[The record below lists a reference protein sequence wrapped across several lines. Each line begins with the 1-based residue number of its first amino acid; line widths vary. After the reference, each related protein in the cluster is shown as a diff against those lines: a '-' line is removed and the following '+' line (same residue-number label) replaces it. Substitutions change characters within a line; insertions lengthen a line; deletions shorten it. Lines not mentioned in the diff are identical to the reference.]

1 MMRGMQ
7 AADFVAKWRAS
18 QHKESAAYVSHFE
31 DLCRLVGHQTPIEA
45 DPSGGFFCYQ
55 KGVTKESGK
64 QGFAD
69 VWYRNRFG
77 WEYKSKGGDL
87 GKAFD
92 QLLQYRDNLENP
104 PLLIVS
110 DFDTIVV
117 RTNFN
122 GTVSQTYTIT
132 LDDIASG
139 EPLAG
144 TTLNARQV
152 LSACFDDP
160 NQLKPGQTPEG
171 LTKAAA
177 DDFSRIAAALRAAVS
192 ARYDPV
198 TRSYPREYTD
208 DQIARFL
215 SKLLFCMFASDVG
228 LLPKGIVGNLID
240 RNRNTA
246 SQLAARFKALFEVM
260 NTGGPY
266 GADEIP
272 HFNGGLFRDS
282 EALEIPSG
290 QVDALRDAEGLDWTD
305 VEPSI
310 FGTLFERI
318 LDPAKR
324 SQLGKHY
331 TSRDD
336 IETIVRPVVMEPL
349 EREWAAIQE
358 EVGPL
363 LRWETQTGERRKAS
377 RDTLVSRL
385 QSFLDHLGQLRI
397 LDPACGSGNFLYVT
411 MDLLKTLE
419 RRVIAFGA
427 THAVA
432 VQPRVHPRQLFGIEL
447 NEYAHELASIVVW
460 IGYLQWKRRNGFSM
474 VDEDPIL
481 QPLDNISQMDAILS
495 RTPEGRPYEPAW
507 PEADFIV
514 GNPPFLGGKKLRNEK
529 FGLGDAYVDALFEV
543 WDGRVRR
550 EADLCCYWHEKAR
563 EMVATKKARRVGL
576 LATQAIRG
584 GANRDTLARMKR
596 SGGIFFAESDRPWVL
611 DGAAVRVSMVGFDDG
626 SETRLRLDGRQVEG
640 INADLTSSS
649 DLTQARRLK
658 ENLGISFMGDT
669 KVGPF
674 EIDSATATMMLAAP
688 NPHGK
693 PNSDVVR
700 PWVNGLDITRRPRG
714 MWIIDFPPGTSEEE
728 AALYEKPFEY
738 VVMRV
743 LPERREN
750 ARKVY
755 AERWWIHGEARPSM
769 RASLAEGSRFLATPS
784 VAKHRVFVW
793 LQKDTLPD
801 HKLFVFGRD
810 DDYFFGVLQS
820 RVHGEWALAK
830 GSIHGDGSTGGRPV
844 YNNTTCFETF
854 PFPRPTPGQ
863 VAAIGSAA
871 ADLNQ
876 LRENWLNPPGLSEE
890 DLKKRTLTNL
900 YNERPTWLA
909 NAHRKLDQ
917 AVFAAYGWPADLDDA
932 EVLSRLLALN
942 LEREGV
948 AGSRMGV

>member
-1 MMRGMQ
+1 MQ

-69 VWYRNRFG
+69 VWLRTNFG

-87 GKAFD
+87 EKAYQ

-110 DFDTIVV
+110 DFDTIIV

-122 GTVSQTYTIT
+122 GTVSQTYTIA

-139 EPLAG
+139 EPLPG
-144 TTLNARQV
+144 TALNARQV
-152 LSACFDDP
+152 LLACFEEP
-160 NQLKPGQTPEG
+160 GQLKPGQTTEA

-192 ARYDPV
+192 ARYDPL
-198 TRSYPREYTD
+198 TRGYPRDYTD

-228 LLPKGIVGNLID
+228 LLPKGIVGRLID
-240 RNRNTA
+240 NNRGPA
-246 SQLAARFKALFEVM
+246 AQLASGLSDLFAVM
-260 NTGGPY
+260 NAGGRF
-266 GADEIP
+266 GSENIP

-282 EALEIPSG
+282 ESLEIPSG
-290 QVDALRDAEGLDWTD
+290 QVDALRDADRLDWTD

-331 TSRDD
+331 TSRED

-358 EVGPL
+358 EVRPL
-363 LRWETQTGERRKAS
+363 LRWETQTGERRKNS
-377 RDTLVSRL
+377 RDALVGRL
-385 QSFLDHLGQLRI
+385 QDFLDHLGALRI

-474 VDEDPIL
+474 VDEDPVL
-481 QPLDNISQMDAILS
+481 QPLDNIRQMDAILA
-495 RTPEGRPYEPAW
+495 RTPAGRPYEPEW
-507 PEADFIV
+507 PGADFIV

-529 FGLGDAYVDALFEV
+529 TGLGDEYVDALFEV

-550 EADLCCYWHEKAR
+550 ESDLCCYWHEKAR
-563 EMVATKKARRVGL
+563 EMVATKKSRRVGL

-584 GANRDTLARMKR
+584 GANRETLARIKR
-596 SGGIFFAESDRPWVL
+596 SGGIFLAESDRPWVL

-626 SETRLRLDGRQVEG
+626 SETRLRLDGREVEG

-658 ENLGISFMGDT
+658 ENAGKCFQGTT
-669 KVGPF
+669 KYGPF
-674 EIDSATATMMLAAP
+674 DLKGDEARRMEALP
-688 NPHGK
+688 NPHGR
-693 PNSDVVR
+693 PNADVIR
-700 PWVNGLDITRRPRG
+700 RHLNAKDITDRLSDD
-714 MWIIDFPPGTSEEE
+714 WVIDFPPGTSEDE
-728 AALYEKPFEY
+728 AALYEAPFEF
-738 VVMRV
+738 VKLRV
-743 LPERREN
+743 KPVREA
-750 ARKVY
+750 ARGKDVQ
-755 AERWWIHGEARPSM
+755 AASWWIHWRPRPEM
-769 RASLAEGSRFLATPS
+769 RIALEGLRRFICTPR
-784 VAKHRVFVW
+784 VAKHRVYVW
-793 LQKDTLPD
+793 MEGSLLPSD
-801 HKLFVFGRD
+801 ATVVFARD
-810 DDYFFGVLQS
+810 DDYFFGVLHS
-820 RVHGEWALAK
+820 RAHELWARA
-830 GSIHGDGSTGGRPV
+830 TGTQLREVESGFRYTP
-844 YNNTTCFETF
+844 TTCFETF
-854 PFPRPTPGQ
+854 PFPRPTPEQ
-863 VAAIGSAA
+863 EAAIASAA
-871 ADLNQ
+871 AELNR
-876 LRENWLNPPGLSEE
+876 LRENRLNPPGLDEA

-909 NAHRKLDQ
+909 NAHRKLDE
-917 AVFAAYGWPADLDDA
+917 AVFAAYGWPPDLADAD
-932 EVLSRLLALN
+932 VLARLLALN
-942 LEREGV
+942 LEREAV
-948 AGSRMGV
+948 